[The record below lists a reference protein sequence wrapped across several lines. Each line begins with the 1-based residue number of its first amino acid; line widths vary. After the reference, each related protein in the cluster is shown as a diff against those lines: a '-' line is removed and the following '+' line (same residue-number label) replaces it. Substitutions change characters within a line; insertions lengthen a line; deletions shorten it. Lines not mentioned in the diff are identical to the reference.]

1 MPSRDRSGDPV
12 LREPTILFLHDG
24 GQSVEAATDTLVHFI
39 GEARSS
45 LDVALYDAHFE
56 TSRLESSPGNRLLK
70 AFADAES
77 RGVVLRAIY
86 NDDDGPGPYPFD
98 FEPQRGPSFLA
109 RFVKSMPSHGIDGR
123 VDLMH
128 HKYLVRDA
136 DSDATAAVLTG
147 SMNWTEDSFT
157 RMENAVIAIPGRDLA
172 AAYAT
177 NFQQLWDHKE
187 VERTGRFDDLPAM
200 LTYKGDPFSV
210 RAFFSPGRGR
220 NMSQAIARRVGEAR
234 QRIRIASPV
243 LTATAVLG
251 TVAEVA
257 FEAKI
262 DLKVVIDGTQMRG
275 VLQQWD
281 RDGKAKWKVPLF
293 ETIRSA
299 GVLAQKRSTPYGSG
313 SLHDFMHAK
322 MIVADDWVLTGSFN
336 ASRSGELNAENLL
349 EIRSQPFAEECA
361 AFIDQ
366 IHARYRTSS

>member
-1 MPSRDRSGDPV
+1 MPSRDRSREPV
-12 LREPTILFLHDG
+12 LAEPAILFLRDG
-24 GQSVEAATDTLVHFI
+24 AQTVEAATNMLADFI

-45 LDVALYDAHFE
+45 LDIAIYDAHFE
-56 TSRLESSPGNRLLK
+56 SSRLESAPGNRLLK
-70 AFADAES
+70 AFADADA
-77 RGVVLRAIY
+77 RGVVLRAVY
-86 NDDDGPGPYPFD
+86 NDDDGPHGPYPFD
-98 FEPQRGPSFLA
+98 YEPRKGPSFLA
-109 RFVKSMPSHGIDGR
+109 KFAKSMPSRGVDGR
-123 VDLMH
+123 FDLMH

-136 DSDATAAVLTG
+136 DSEATAAVLTG

-157 RMENAVIAIPGRDLA
+157 RMENAVVAIPGKDLA
-172 AAYAT
+172 AAYSMD
-177 NFQQLWDHKE
+177 FQQLWDRKE
-187 VERTGRFDDLPAM
+187 VERTGRFDDLPAT
-200 LTYKGDPFSV
+200 LHYNDQPFSV

-220 NMSQAIARRVGEAR
+220 NMSQAIARRIGEAR

-243 LTATAVLG
+243 LTATPVLG

-275 VLQQWD
+275 VLQQWE

-293 ETIRSA
+293 ETIRAA
-299 GVLAQKRSTPYGSG
+299 GVLAEKRSTPYGTG

-336 ASRSGELNAENLL
+336 ASRSGENNAENLL
-349 EIRSQPFAEECA
+349 EIRSQSFADECA

-366 IHARYRTSS
+366 IHAQYRTS

>member
-1 MPSRDRSGDPV
+1 V
-12 LREPTILFLHDG
+12 LAEPQVLFLRDG
-24 GQSVEAATDTLVHFI
+24 AQSVEAATNTLVDFI
-39 GEARSS
+39 GEARNS
-45 LDVALYDAHFE
+45 LDIALYDAHFA
-56 TSRLESSPGNRLLK
+56 TSRLLSAPGNQLLK
-70 AFADAES
+70 AFADAEA
-77 RGVVLRAIY
+77 RGVKLRAIY

-98 FEPQRGPSFLA
+98 YEPQKGPSFLA
-109 RFVKSMPSHGIDGR
+109 RFAKSMPSRGIDGR
-123 VDLMH
+123 FDLMH
-128 HKYLVRDA
+128 HKYLVRDVE
-136 DSDATAAVLTG
+136 SEATAAVLTG

-172 AAYAT
+172 AAYAMD
-177 NFQQLWDHKE
+177 FQQLWDRKE
-187 VERTGRFDDLPAM
+187 VERTGRFDDLPATLM
-200 LTYKGDPFSV
+200 YKGQPFLV

-220 NMSQAIARRVGEAR
+220 NMSQAISRRVGEAR

-243 LTATAVLG
+243 LTATPVLG

-257 FEAKI
+257 FEDKI

-293 ETIRSA
+293 ETIRAA
-299 GVLAQKRSTPYGSG
+299 GVLAEKRSTPYGTG

-349 EIRSQPFAEECA
+349 EIRSQPFADECA

-366 IHARYRTSS
+366 IHAQYKSS

>member
-1 MPSRDRSGDPV
+1 MPSRDRSREPV
-12 LREPTILFLHDG
+12 LLEPTVLFLRDG
-24 GQSVEAATDTLVHFI
+24 AQTVEVATDMLVDFI

-45 LDVALYDAHFE
+45 LDIALYDAHFE
-56 TSRLESSPGNRLLK
+56 TSRLSSNPGNRLLK
-70 AFADAES
+70 AFSEAEA
-77 RGVVLRAIY
+77 RGVELRAIY

-98 FEPQRGPSFLA
+98 YEPQKGPSFLA
-109 RFVKSMPSHGIDGR
+109 RFAKSMPSRGVDGR
-123 VDLMH
+123 FDLMH
-128 HKYLVRDA
+128 HKFLVRDA
-136 DSDATAAVLTG
+136 DSNATAAVLTG

-157 RMENAVIAIPGRDLA
+157 RMENAVIVVPGKDLA
-172 AAYAT
+172 AAYAI
-177 NFQQLWDHKE
+177 NFQQLWDHRE
-187 VERTGRFDDLPAM
+187 VDRTGRFDDLPAT
-200 LTYKGDPFSV
+200 LTYKGEPFLV

-257 FEAKI
+257 FEDKI

-275 VLQQWD
+275 VLQQWGL
-281 RDGKAKWKVPLF
+281 DGKAKWKVPLF
-293 ETIRSA
+293 ETIRTA
-299 GVLAQKRSTPYGSG
+299 GVLAQKHSTPYGTG

-336 ASRSGELNAENLL
+336 ASRSGEVNAENLL

-366 IHARYRTSS
+366 IHSRYRTSA